1 MRCCFKLLLI
11 LLLHHRLDLQRQT
24 EQVDE
29 ARGILVAV
37 QVVAVAEGGDFLHV
51 QAVRRLHARI
61 DAVALHRW
69 VIAHFPMSLA
79 NSLSLHGTPA
89 DVFPLLDMYLR
100 RFRTDFLWLLKK
112 PLTIYP
118 DSEDCSEKNRENFP

>member
-61 DAVALHRW
+61 DAVALVQLQLHRA
-69 VIAHFPMSLA
+69 VDRLLRAVHKCGERLA
-79 NSLSLHGTPA
+79 QGRVPHAVVHQLRELA
-89 DVFPLLDMYLR
+89 RDQLL
-100 RFRTDFLWLLKK
+100 
-112 PLTIYP
+112 
-118 DSEDCSEKNRENFP
+118 